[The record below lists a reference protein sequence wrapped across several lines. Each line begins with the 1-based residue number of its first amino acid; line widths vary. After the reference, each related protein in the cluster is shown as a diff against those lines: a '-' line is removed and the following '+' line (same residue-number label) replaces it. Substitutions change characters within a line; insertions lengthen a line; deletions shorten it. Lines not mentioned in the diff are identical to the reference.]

1 MNDYDFLVIGA
12 GIAGASVAAHLAERA
27 RVCVLEMEDRPGYHT
42 TGRSASSYEPN
53 YGPEA
58 IQILTR
64 LAGPFFF
71 NPPKDFADGDLY
83 QRRGSMFLE
92 GPGQEAGTEIY
103 LKTAK
108 GIRELSPVEIVKL
121 HPAIRR
127 DYAKRAFYDEVTG
140 DLDVDLLHRGYLRL
154 FKQRG
159 GRLQLN
165 AGVEELT
172 HLDGKWQA
180 VTRAGNFS
188 APVVINAAGAWGDV
202 VAAKAG
208 VAPIGITPKR
218 RSIGVIPVN
227 GYADFMKWP
236 FACDIGETWYAKPQ
250 SGRLLVSSA
259 DQTPVEPHDAY
270 ADDEA
275 VATGIANMMEATT
288 IEVTRIEHK
297 WGGLRTF
304 SKDKVPV
311 AGFDVNARGFFWL
324 VGQGGYGIQ
333 SSPALS
339 RLAAALAMRAALP
352 DDIAAS
358 EFKLETI
365 LPSRFAS

>member
-1 MNDYDFLVIGA
+1 MNEFDFIVIGA
-12 GIAGASVAAHLAERA
+12 GIAGASVAAHLSEKASVA
-27 RVCVLEMEDRPGYHT
+27 VLEMEERAGYHT

-53 YGPEA
+53 YGPEP

-64 LAGPFFF
+64 LAGAFFF
-71 NPPKDFADGDLY
+71 NPPKEFADGALY
-83 QRRGSMFLE
+83 HRRGSLFVE
-92 GPGQEAGTEIY
+92 GPGQQAATETY

-108 GIRELSPVEIVKL
+108 GITELNSIEIVKL
-121 HPAIRR
+121 HPVMKPS
-127 DYAKRAFYDEVTG
+127 YAKRGFYDAVTG
-140 DLDVDLLHRGYLRL
+140 DLDVDLLHRGYLKL

-159 GRLQLN
+159 GQVMLN
-165 AGVEELT
+165 AGVRELSYS
-172 HLDGKWQA
+172 DGKWTA
-180 VTRAGNFS
+180 ATSAGNFS
-188 APVVINAAGAWGDV
+188 APVVINAAGAWGDE
-202 VAAKAG
+202 VAKLAG

-218 RSIGVIPVN
+218 RSIAVVPIQ
-227 GYADFMKWP
+227 GYEDFMRWP
-236 FACDIGETWYAKPQ
+236 FVCDLGETWYAKPQ
-250 SGRLLVSSA
+250 SGKMLVSSA

-275 VATGIANMMEATT
+275 IATGIANFMDATT
-288 IEVTRIEHK
+288 IEVTRVEHS

-311 AGFDVNARGFFWL
+311 AGFDVKAPGFFWL

-339 RLAAALAMRAALP
+339 RLAAALASRAALP

-358 EFKLETI
+358 EFKLSTI
-365 LPSRFAS
+365 LPDRFSK